1 MAQPQWIT
9 PAGSLGT
16 IPEGI
21 FYNTPIEAATADA
34 ETVYYQLIAGQ
45 LPAGIQITSAGTI
58 SGVPRSVINVQ

>member
-21 FYNTPIEAATADA
+21 FYKVPISAEANGED
-34 ETVYYQLIAGQ
+34 VFFSLIAGE
-45 LPAGIQITSAGTI
+45 LETNIKLVNNLNTFL
-58 SGVPRSVINVQ
+58 